1 MARSITV
8 EKKKRGRPPTGS
20 AFSAPIPVRLPP
32 DVTAALSQY
41 ADVKD
46 LRQSEVIRMA
56 VADYLKRKR
65 ALPKD

>member
-8 EKKKRGRPPTGS
+8 EKKKRERPPGS
-20 AFSAPIPVRLPP
+20 EFGNAIPVRLPHE
-32 DVTAALSQY
+32 VEAAL
-41 ADVKD
+41 ARFAEAEE

-65 ALPKD
+65 AL